1 MVAVRFYPFLRRV
14 SSFVGRLLTLAFAVS
29 LLLAYLWV
37 VGNIQEFQD
46 ATQALLLAALRWSLL
61 AELMLGCWL
70 LILLA
75 VRVTVERQPLLW
87 RWLSALGSMGVS
99 LLMLA
104 SLQFL
109 QAWLRG

>member
-1 MVAVRFYPFLRRV
+1 MRSYPFLKRV
-14 SSFVGRLLTLAFAVS
+14 SSFVGRLLSLSFFVS

-46 ATQALLLAALRWSLL
+46 ATQALLLAALRWTLL
-61 AELMLGCWL
+61 GELTLGCWL
-70 LILLA
+70 LVLLG
-75 VRVTVERQPLLW
+75 VRVAVERQALLW
-87 RWLSALGSMGVS
+87 RWLAALASMGVS
-99 LLMLA
+99 LILLA

>member
-1 MVAVRFYPFLRRV
+1 MRFYPFLRRV
-14 SSFVGRLLTLAFAVS
+14 SSFVGRLLSLSFFVS

-46 ATQALLLAALRWSLL
+46 ATQALLLAALRWTLL
-61 AELMLGCWL
+61 AELVLGCWL
-70 LILLA
+70 LVLLGI
-75 VRVTVERQPLLW
+75 RVTVERHPLLW
-87 RWLSALGSMGVS
+87 RWLSTLASMGLS